1 MISKGVL
8 VTGAA
13 GFIGS
18 SLVDR
23 LLEEGH
29 QVIGLDNL
37 NDYYSGKMQFLK
49 PHSDNPD
56 FELIEGDILDIGVL
70 EECMTEVDI
79 VFHLAAQAGVRFSVE
94 HPMTTHRVNVTGT
107 INVLEAARDTGVE
120 RVINASSSSVY
131 GDADE
136 LPVSE
141 ESDLD
146 PISPYAASKF
156 SAEAYCRL
164 YAELFGVDTLSLRY
178 FTVYGPRQRPDMA
191 IRTFVDRVRKGLPPQ
206 VFGDGEQT
214 RDFTYI
220 SDVVD
225 ANYMAMTS
233 SVPEN
238 RVLNICSGDN
248 IEINELVQLIL
259 DIMGEEEIS
268 PEYLPDQPGDVEH
281 TWGDNSLAREV
292 LGWGPSVSLK
302 GGLTKFIEWH
312 NGNNGGKGRGI

>member
-1 MISKGVL
+1 MTVIDVL

-23 LLEEGH
+23 LLEEGYR
-29 QVIGLDNL
+29 VTALDNF
-37 NDYYSGKMQFLK
+37 NDYYSGKMQFLR

-56 FELIEGDILDIGVL
+56 FELIEGDILDGELVNR
-70 EECMTEVDI
+70 CMTNTDV
-79 VFHLAAQAGVRFSVE
+79 VFHLAAQAGVRFSVDN
-94 HPMTTHRVNVTGT
+94 PMRTHQINVNGT
-107 INVLEAARDTGVE
+107 MNVLEAARNKGVK

-131 GDADE
+131 GDPDA

-141 ESDLD
+141 DTALN
-146 PISPYAASKF
+146 PISPYAASKL

-164 YAELFGVDTLSLRY
+164 YADLFGVETISLRY

-206 VFGDGEQT
+206 IFGDGEQS

-225 ANYMAMTS
+225 ANCLAMACPS
-233 SVPEN
+233 PDG
-238 RVLNICSGDN
+238 RVLNICSGHN
-248 IEINELVQLIL
+248 IKINELVHLIL
-259 DIMGEEEIS
+259 DIMDAEDVS
-268 PEYLPDQPGDVEH
+268 PEYLPEQPGDVDH
-281 TWGDNSLAREV
+281 TWGDNSLAKDV
-292 LGWGPSVSLK
+292 LGWEPSVSLK
-302 GGLTKFIEWH
+302 RGLTDFIEWYDEECKTDGH
-312 NGNNGGKGRGI
+312 